1 MHACIENRR
10 RENQGQLLICA
21 SCIHQLS
28 LYRNRLCKEKQKIFC
43 IFIFLFLDSINGIS
57 SPIINNYRK
66 TKCTKDVIIY
76 QTIMSSEHRLS
87 DIRNIVT
94 GLYTL
99 GKIYLKTKQ

>member
-1 MHACIENRR
+1 MRR
-10 RENQGQLLICA
+10 KTKNI
-21 SCIHQLS
+21 
-28 LYRNRLCKEKQKIFC
+28 LYIY
-43 IFIFLFLDSINGIS
+43 FLFLDSINGIS

-99 GKIYLKTKQ
+99 GNIYLKTKQ

>member
-1 MHACIENRR
+1 MQRKTKNI
-10 RENQGQLLICA
+10 
-21 SCIHQLS
+21 
-28 LYRNRLCKEKQKIFC
+28 LYIYF
-43 IFIFLFLDSINGIS
+43 FLFLDSINGIS